1 MTALERNGILAG
13 GNWVL
18 DHTKIIDFFPAQDA
32 LANVLAETSSNGG
45 GPYNVLIDLARL
57 GAPFPL
63 AAVGVL
69 VTTPEASIFVTTATS
84 TKSTRDNYTSLK
96 RRQLPTPT

>member
-1 MTALERNGILAG
+1 MSMLERNGIIAG
-13 GNWVL
+13 GTWVL

-63 AAVGVL
+63 GAVGVL
-69 VTTPEASIFVTTATS
+69 GDDAPGRHFRDDCHKHDIATRHLHL
-84 TKSTRDNYTSLK
+84 TK
-96 RRQLPTPT
+96 QGPT